1 MKNIKFTTD
10 GKRFDLN
17 AAEKLGG
24 VSNIQKDDTRGKSL
38 YKSASGN
45 YLLLSWSRWQGESD
59 KWEVVSRE
67 EARDLAL
74 KHWTTEEVLAEFPEA
89 DNLEDEV

>member
-10 GKRFDLN
+10 GKRFDYN

-24 VSNIQKDDTRGKSL
+24 VSDVRRDDTRGQTL

-45 YLLLSWSRWQGESD
+45 YLLLSWSRWQGEGDSWD
-59 KWEVVSRE
+59 VISRE
-67 EARDLAL
+67 EALKLAL
-74 KHWTTEEVLAEFPEA
+74 KHWDTKDVLDEFPEA
-89 DNLEDEV
+89 ENLEDEI